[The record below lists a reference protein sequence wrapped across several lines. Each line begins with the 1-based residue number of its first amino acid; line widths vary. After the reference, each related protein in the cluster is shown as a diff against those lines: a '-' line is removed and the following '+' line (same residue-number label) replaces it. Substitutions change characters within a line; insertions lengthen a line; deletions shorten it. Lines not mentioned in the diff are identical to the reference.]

1 MEIKHKNLLGY
12 NLPVRPPLY
21 KNLLSIKFETGSY
34 FQRSLYKTSC
44 TIGQYRYKVDIR
56 DPL

>member
-21 KNLLSIKFETGSY
+21 KNLLSIKFETGSN
-34 FQRSLYKTSC
+34 FQKSLYKN
-44 TIGQYRYKVDIR
+44 IMYNWAI
-56 DPL
+56 